1 MIDVILTLVDLAGS
15 VALLLWGVHMV
26 QSGVQRAFGARLR
39 AFLSGALRNRFKAFL
54 AGVGVTAIL
63 QSSTATG
70 LMVTGFAA
78 GGMVDLVPALA
89 VMLGANVGTT
99 LIVQLL
105 SFDVAAAAPAL
116 VLVGLLLF
124 RKAQAGPRDF
134 GRVLIGL
141 GLLLMALHQF
151 VALLQPYEMMPSLRQ
166 ALTTISTQ
174 PLLDVVLAA
183 CVTWAAHSSVAVVL
197 VVMSFAAKGVVS
209 PMAAFALVLG
219 ANLGTAINPV
229 LEGATGGNPAGRR
242 LPLGN
247 LANRVLGV
255 GLAIAVLPWLTPLV
269 TQIDL
274 NPARAVADFHTG
286 FNLVLAAV
294 FFPLL
299 APYAALLRRCLPA
312 KVDAADPTQPRYL
325 DPALQASPVFAL
337 GAATR
342 EALRLSN
349 TVESML
355 AGLHDVLTRPDRRH
369 IADVKKSDDILD
381 HLNTALK
388 DYVTTLDPEGL
399 SEADQ
404 HRAMAIM
411 TFSTNMEQAGDVI
424 DRGLLDI
431 ATKQVKRGLAFSP
444 EGKTELLSMVQR
456 LEANIRAAASVFVT
470 EDPRGARMLAAE
482 KEIFRQL
489 EQDATYAHFERL
501 RSRRIDSAETSSL
514 HLDAVRDLKLINAHL
529 VAAAAYP
536 VLAGQGQLMPSRL
549 RAEGEDAAWATDDR
563 HDGAPQDTEI
573 AADGETDEE
582 ENHLSG
588 RDHEKAAQA
597 DHRQAETGSGL
608 RH

>member
-1 MIDVILTLVDLAGS
+1 MDFMLTLIDLAGS

-26 QSGVQRAFGARLR
+26 QSGVQRTFGARLR

-78 GGMVDLVPALA
+78 GGLVDLVPALA

-116 VLVGLLLF
+116 VLFGLLLF
-124 RKAQAGPRDF
+124 RKTQAGSRDF

-141 GLLLMALHQF
+141 GLMLSALHQF
-151 VALLQPYEMMPSLRQ
+151 VELLQPYEAVPGLRHV
-166 ALTTISTQ
+166 LMIISAQ
-174 PLLDVVLAA
+174 PLLDVMLAA

-197 VVMSFAAKGVVS
+197 VVMSFATKGVVS
-209 PMAAFALVLG
+209 PTAAFALVLG

-255 GLAIAVLPWLTPLV
+255 ALALVVLPWLTPLV
-269 TQIDL
+269 TQFHQ
-274 NPARAVADFHTG
+274 NGARAVADFHTG
-286 FNLVLAAV
+286 FNLVLAIV

-299 APYAALLRRCLPA
+299 PLYAALLKRCLPA
-312 KVDAADPTQPRYL
+312 KVDAADPGRPKYL
-325 DPALQASPVFAL
+325 DLALQTSPVFAL

-342 EALRLSN
+342 EALRLSD
-349 TVESML
+349 TVEAML
-355 AGLHDVLTRPDRRH
+355 IGLHNVLERPDRRR
-369 IADVKKSDDILD
+369 IPEIKKLDDILD
-381 HLNTALK
+381 RLNAALK
-388 DYVTTLDPEGL
+388 GYVATLDLEAL
-399 SEADQ
+399 SDADQ
-404 HRAMAIM
+404 RRAMAIM

-424 DRGLLDI
+424 DKGLLGI

-444 EGKTELLSMVQR
+444 EGKMELLSMVGR
-456 LEANIRAAASVFVT
+456 LKANVHAAASVFVT
-470 EDPRGARMLAAE
+470 ENPRGARMLAAE

-501 RSRRIDSAETSSL
+501 RSGRIETAETSSL
-514 HLDAVRDLKLINAHL
+514 HLDAVRDLKLVNAHL

-536 VLAGQGQLMPSRL
+536 VLEGQGQLMASRL
-549 RAEGEDAAWATDDR
+549 RDENDEAHGSWPIHDRQASAELNA
-563 HDGAPQDTEI
+563 EI
-573 AADGETDEE
+573 TPDGEAHEE
-582 ENHLSG
+582 EIHASSETE
-588 RDHEKAAQA
+588 EKAAV
-597 DHRQAETGSGL
+597 GPGL

>member
-1 MIDVILTLVDLAGS
+1 MLTLVDLAGS

-39 AFLSGALRNRFKAFL
+39 TFLSVALRNRFKAFL

-78 GGMVDLVPALA
+78 GGLVDLVPALA

-116 VLVGLLLF
+116 VLIGLLLF

-141 GLLLMALHQF
+141 GLVLTALHQF
-151 VALLQPYEMMPSLRQ
+151 VDLLQPYEAVPGLRQ
-166 ALTTISTQ
+166 VLAIISTQ
-174 PLLDVVLAA
+174 PLLDVLLAA
-183 CVTWAAHSSVAVVL
+183 CLTWAAHSSVAVVL

-209 PMAAFALVLG
+209 PIAAFALVLG
-219 ANLGTAINPV
+219 TNLGTAINPV

-255 GLAIAVLPWLTPLV
+255 ALALVFLPWLAPFL
-269 TQIDL
+269 TQIDP
-274 NPARAVADFHTG
+274 NAARAVADFHTG
-286 FNLVLAAV
+286 FNLVLAIA

-299 APYAALLRRCLPA
+299 PLYAALLERCLPA
-312 KVDAADPTQPRYL
+312 RIDPADPGHPKYL
-325 DPALQASPVFAL
+325 DPALQTAPVFAL

-349 TVESML
+349 AVEAML
-355 AGLHDVLTRPDRRH
+355 AGLHDVLERPDRRR
-369 IADVKKSDDILD
+369 IAEIKKLDDVLD
-381 HLNTALK
+381 RLNAALK
-388 DYVTTLDPEGL
+388 DYVTALDLEGL
-399 SEADQ
+399 SDADRR
-404 HRAMAIM
+404 RAVAIM

-424 DRGLLDI
+424 EKGLLGI

-444 EGKTELLSMVQR
+444 EGKRELLSMVER
-456 LEANIRAAASVFVT
+456 LAANTRAAAAILVT

-501 RSRRIDSAETSSL
+501 RSRRIETAETSSL
-514 HLDAVRDLKLINAHL
+514 HLDAVRDLKLVNAHL
-529 VAAAAYP
+529 VRAAAYP
-536 VLAGQGQLMPSRL
+536 VLEGQGQLMPSRL
-549 RAEGEDAAWATDDR
+549 RDETGDAHASSPSHERQVSANLHAEIT
-563 HDGAPQDTEI
+563 P
-573 AADGETDEE
+573 DGEADKE
-582 ENHLSG
+582 ENDPSG
-588 RDHEKAAQA
+588 EAKEKAEQTSKREAA
-597 DHRQAETGSGL
+597 ASPGL
-608 RH
+608 RD